1 MSSLTL
7 SVDLS
12 FGLGI
17 AHNVSQNQSIRN
29 FITVAYTG
37 VQMKHV
43 LTITVLTASTFA
55 TSADAALTLGGFS
68 LSGPNFSFSMS
79 GTITTPSNT
88 ECTQLRVQSD
98 QTGPWGTSS
107 WFMSNLASMTIGD
120 AVVNRIDVQ
129 TWATGSQLVIF
140 FSNSFVTGEAV
151 SGSVQCAMP
160 SGGSFNDLANRTFR
174 IHATPS
180 SGWNGGQHLF
190 ADLTSN
196 TVPAPGAI
204 ALLGLAGLTRRSR
217 R

>member
-29 FITVAYTG
+29 FITVVHRG

-55 TSADAALTLGGFS
+55 TSADAALTLGGLS
-68 LSGPNFSFSMS
+68 LSGPNFSLSMS
-79 GTITTPSNT
+79 GTINTPYNI
-88 ECTQLRVQSD
+88 ECTQIRVTSD
-98 QTGPWGTSS
+98 QAGPWGTDS

-151 SGSVQCAMP
+151 SGSVQCTMP
-160 SGGSFNDLANRTFR
+160 GSGSFNDLANRTFR
-174 IHATPS
+174 IAATPS
-180 SGWNGGQHLF
+180 SGWSGGQYLF
-190 ADLTSN
+190 TGLTSN
-196 TVPAPGAI
+196 EVPAPGAL